1 MYICNE
7 MKCQVKCVQ
16 KGREESSATDVSLS
30 TLLLQKAATGEIYCF
45 YFLSIGFQRDWYR
58 YSFVRLKKEKLYM
71 RPLWDSKVI
80 ENGHNFDSNSITTK
94 NNFLKLLER
103 NSFVK

>member
-45 YFLSIGFQRDWYR
+45 CFLSIGFQRDWYK
-58 YSFVRLKKEKLYM
+58 YSLCLSQKR
-71 RPLWDSKVI
+71 KVVHETTLGLI
-80 ENGHNFDSNSITTK
+80 GH
-94 NNFLKLLER
+94 
-103 NSFVK
+103 